1 MEAGRYPVASKGSA
15 GCDSVA
21 TLILTISQATTSTTT
36 KEVCPAQLPY
46 SWNGNSYNAAGS
58 YPVTLK
64 GSAGCDSIATLI
76 LTVGQATTS
85 TTTKEVCPAQH
96 RNSGEEGRYADV
108 GGRRIILKESA
119 RCDSRATS
127 ISDRGQGTAS
137 STSNVVCPA
146 QLPYSWNGNSY
157 NAAGSYPVALKGSA
171 GCDSIAT
178 LILTVGQATT
188 STTTKEVCPAQLP
201 SSWNGNSYHAAAS
214 YPVPLKGSAGCD
226 S

>member
-64 GSAGCDSIATLI
+64 GSAGCDSVATLI
-76 LTVGQATTS
+76 LT
-85 TTTKEVCPAQH
+85 
-96 RNSGEEGRYADV
+96 
-108 GGRRIILKESA
+108 
-119 RCDSRATS
+119 
-127 ISDRGQGTAS
+127 IS
-137 STSNVVCPA
+137 
-146 QLPYSWNGNSY
+146 
-157 NAAGSYPVALKGSA
+157 
-171 GCDSIAT
+171 
-178 LILTVGQATT
+178 QATT